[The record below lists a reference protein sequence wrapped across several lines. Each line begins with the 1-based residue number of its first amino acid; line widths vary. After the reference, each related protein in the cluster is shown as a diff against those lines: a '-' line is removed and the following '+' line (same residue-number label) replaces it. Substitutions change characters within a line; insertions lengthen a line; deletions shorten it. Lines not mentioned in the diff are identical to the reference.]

1 LTGEARKDPGGRAPE
16 SNGGVGTALSHAFRI
31 RGLPRRVGV
40 NTQGHVCTWRRV
52 PKKKRK
58 AKQALL
64 CALQA
69 CKPRAGRQAG
79 RLDRQVGRRRSAR
92 ASQCSAVRRR
102 CATRGDQRMRRMACV
117 ETGGDQT
124 RPDESSRVESSRV
137 ESRTTRSPR
146 HRQMHCIGHIR
157 LMTSERW
164 QPQRVVGTAQHI
176 TPHHDMA
183 CHHYQHQHHHRLH
196 LSSPHP
202 RPRPPTHHAPN
213 TTHHAPRTTHPL
225 SSLTRLS
232 SPLPHPTADPSDTTH
247 AVPDVT
253 SEPGDGRAGGRTG
266 ETDTAVAGGAFAL
279 IGERARV
286 DGLGGLVAWRMSAL
300 AACAM
305 AW

>member
-1 LTGEARKDPGGRAPE
+1 M
-16 SNGGVGTALSHAFRI
+16 
-31 RGLPRRVGV
+31 
-40 NTQGHVCTWRRV
+40 NTQDHVCTWRRV

-64 CALQA
+64 YALQA
-69 CKPRAGRQAG
+69 CKPRANRQAG

-117 ETGGDQT
+117 EAGGDQT
-124 RPDESSRVESSRV
+124 RPDQTSRV
-137 ESRTTRSPR
+137 ESRTTRPPR

-183 CHHYQHQHHHRLH
+183 CHHYQHHHHHRLH

-213 TTHHAPRTTHPL
+213 TMHHAPRTTHHAPRTTHHAPSLPSSACPL
-225 SSLTRLS
+225 PSRIQPPTRPTRPMPFPTSHPSPATGGRADGRERLTRRL
-232 SPLPHPTADPSDTTH
+232 L
-247 AVPDVT
+247 AVH
-253 SEPGDGRAGGRTG
+253 
-266 ETDTAVAGGAFAL
+266 L
-279 IGERARV
+279 H
-286 DGLGGLVAWRMSAL
+286 
-300 AACAM
+300 
-305 AW
+305 

>member
-1 LTGEARKDPGGRAPE
+1 MLSCCLSKVPVPAHAVLRYRRVESLVLRQQITVFVLAATPARKDVLESGGYTGPVRFQGPSRSDWRSSVFAPHRRRPAQSDNAAPHPPEPRLHLPLLLTGEARKDPGGRAPE

-79 RLDRQVGRRRSAR
+79 RLDRQVGMRRSAR

-124 RPDESSRVESSRV
+124 RPDESSRVESSRG
-137 ESRTTRSPR
+137 RRDHLATDR
-146 HRQMHCIGHIR
+146 CI
-157 LMTSERW
+157 
-164 QPQRVVGTAQHI
+164 A
-176 TPHHDMA
+176 
-183 CHHYQHQHHHRLH
+183 
-196 LSSPHP
+196 
-202 RPRPPTHHAPN
+202 
-213 TTHHAPRTTHPL
+213 
-225 SSLTRLS
+225 
-232 SPLPHPTADPSDTTH
+232 
-247 AVPDVT
+247 
-253 SEPGDGRAGGRTG
+253 
-266 ETDTAVAGGAFAL
+266 
-279 IGERARV
+279 
-286 DGLGGLVAWRMSAL
+286 
-300 AACAM
+300 
-305 AW
+305 